1 MLKTVLPPACY
12 TEQSWFD
19 LEREKLF
26 GQLWLF
32 AGFAHQL
39 VEDNGFIT
47 RRLNGVPVLIQNFKG
62 QIKAFRNACAHR
74 GMPIQTEPC
83 GTRKMICPYHGWG
96 YDSEGALRGVPNGT
110 LYGMCQAEKDGIRLQ
125 EFPVAIVG
133 IFVFVNLS
141 DEPIDIGDQYSEAV
155 LGALQ
160 AISANAAPQASYS
173 HFEKRFNWK
182 LNFENIMDWNHIQ
195 FIHPNTFAPLL
206 GYEPTGAFSAPD
218 PERSHWFG
226 PEGELSR
233 LQIPTGMQ
241 DLTDLG
247 LAQVSRIVR
256 AELPYQPRWFA
267 SLIDRVAD
275 PGAFMNLHLF
285 PNLNVGSLHGETF
298 FVQQFCPV
306 SPDTTDVQSWVF
318 TARLKPDAAFAPH
331 LLWGMHHSEMNVI
344 QEDAVLLVQLQEALE
359 SADTVG
365 VLGSQEN
372 HLAAMGIW
380 YMNHLKG
387 TTEQ

>member
-26 GQLWLF
+26 GELWLF
-32 AGFAHQL
+32 AGFTYQL
-39 VEDNGFIT
+39 SVDNSFIT
-47 RRLNGVPVLIQNFKG
+47 RRLNGMPVLVQNCKG
-62 QIKAFRNACAHR
+62 QIRAFRNACAHR

-96 YDSEGALRGVPNGT
+96 YDGEGALRGVPNGT
-110 LYGMCQAEKDGIRLQ
+110 LYGMCQAEKDELRLQ
-125 EFPVAIVG
+125 GFAVVKIG

-141 DEPIDIGDQYSEAV
+141 AEPINIDDQYDEAV
-155 LGALQ
+155 QRALL
-160 AISANAAPQASYS
+160 AISANAAPQASYT

-182 LNFENIMDWNHIQ
+182 LNFENILDWNHFQ
-195 FIHPNTFAPLL
+195 FIHPNSFAALL
-206 GYEPTGAFSAPD
+206 EYEPSGALKRPNSQ
-218 PERSHWFG
+218 RSHWFG
-226 PEGELSR
+226 PEGELGEVQMPS
-233 LQIPTGMQ
+233 GHQ
-241 DLTDLG
+241 DLNQLNLRDISRVIQ
-247 LAQVSRIVR
+247 AQ
-256 AELPYQPRWFA
+256 LPYEPRWFS
-267 SLIDRVAD
+267 SLIEHTAD
-275 PGAFMNLHLF
+275 PGAFLNLHLF
-285 PNLNVGSLHGETF
+285 PNLNIGSLNGETF
-298 FVQQFCPV
+298 YVQQLCPA
-306 SPDTTDVQSWVF
+306 SPNTTDVHSWVF

-331 LLWGMHHSEMNVI
+331 LLWGMHHAEMNVI